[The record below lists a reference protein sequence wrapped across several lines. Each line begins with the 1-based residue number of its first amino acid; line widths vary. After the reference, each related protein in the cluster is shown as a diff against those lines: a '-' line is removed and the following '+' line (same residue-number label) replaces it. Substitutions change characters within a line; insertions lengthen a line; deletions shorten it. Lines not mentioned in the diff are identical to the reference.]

1 MIEVLYV
8 LIVTALATAV
18 LGVFLV
24 LRGLSMTTD
33 AISHTILLGI
43 VVAFFIT
50 NDLRSPLLIFGATVV
65 GLFTIYL
72 IRLIMNTRLVKQD
85 AAIGIVFT
93 ALFAVAVILVSRYAD
108 NVHLDI
114 DVVLMG
120 QVLYAPLNRIEL
132 FGFSMPNALFQLSII
147 LIINIIFISLFYKEL
162 KVSTFDPV
170 YSHIIGFSTTLIY
183 YLLMGLVS
191 VTAVT
196 AFDAVGAI
204 LVINFFVA
212 PAVTAYLLVK
222 RLSHM
227 IILSCI
233 FAVINS
239 SLGYMFGMMLDVSM
253 SGATSFVALIIF
265 LIVFLVNPKG
275 YFSTVLKRRRQKK
288 TFTRA
293 MILMLMNEDRH
304 QALTREEIQSHFGL
318 DDSAFY
324 KNIEYLLLNDY
335 IEKEDKKYKL
345 TDRGEEYT
353 HYTRIKYELPAQ

>member
-1 MIEVLYV
+1 MIEVLFV
-8 LIVTALATAV
+8 LIVTSLATAI

-24 LRGLSMTTD
+24 LKGLSMTTD

-50 NDLRSPLLIFGATVV
+50 QDLRSPLLIFGATVV
-65 GLFTIYL
+65 GLFTVYL
-72 IRLIMNTRLVKQD
+72 IRIIMNTRLIKQD

-93 ALFAVAVILVSRYAD
+93 ALFAIAVILVSRYAD
-108 NVHLDI
+108 NVHLDV

-120 QVLYAPLNRIEL
+120 QVLYAPLNRIEI
-132 FGFSMPNALFQLSII
+132 FGISMPNALWQLSII
-147 LIINIIFISLFYKEL
+147 LLINILFVSLFYKEL

-170 YSHIIGFSTTLIY
+170 YAHIIGFSTTLMY

-204 LVINFFVA
+204 LVINFFVT

-227 IILSCI
+227 IYLACG
-233 FAVINS
+233 FAVLNS
-239 SLGYMFGMMLDVSM
+239 VLGYTIGEAFDVSM
-253 SGATSFVALIIF
+253 SGATAFVGLLIF
-265 LIVFLVNPKG
+265 LVVFLLNPKG
-275 YFSTVLKRRRQKK
+275 YISTKIKRSRQHK
-288 TFTRA
+288 TFTHA
-293 MILMLMNEDRH
+293 MILMLMNEEAH
-304 QALTREEIQSHFGL
+304 HSLTREEIQSHFGL
-318 DDSAFY
+318 NDKAFT
-324 KNIEYLLLNDY
+324 KHIEYLMLNDY
-335 IEKEDKKYKL
+335 IEKDGQQYLL
-345 TDRGEEYT
+345 TTRGEEYT